1 MKLKYYQLLALC
13 FMLVNGAS
21 AQGYTVSRV
30 GKTDTIMVTVSR
42 DCSIPVSEFAAK
54 LGVPVYGD
62 AGYGGDGWCFEAVTK
77 YNNKEPDHKDKEP
90 DLKGFAFEKSEENS
104 PAIVKITFEIIKDSV
119 TLNFCK
125 AREDMPFG
133 NFRFK
138 TFPVIFIKE
147 GDELSGIDESES
159 TIDEALLTKE
169 GLLHTLNDME
179 GIKDSVAGLT
189 CELNKMKH
197 KLEIMERDVVKR
209 NEAMMLI
216 PGLVTPVFLTLLALL
231 IIGGIIYRKNKKK
244 LKSPSDKSSASGKEE
259 GSSGSLQCDRPSST
273 DNSSQKKKKNILTEE
288 DLNKLLSKNLVPY
301 LEKHLTEDKLN
312 RFLSSVK
319 GKSLINTIVGYI
331 KEQEFS
337 SSERNQQPQPPQPP
351 LPTPAMNTDD
361 VKYDFVDNSFSLGK
375 PETRIFRIYSDEGI
389 YYYTIVEDLEI
400 RKELA
405 KVLNSF
411 EKCITSQPSNCPA
424 DRVEPVK
431 SGKLIKDGNKFY
443 VDVNNKLL
451 VKFQ

>member
-1 MKLKYYQLLALC
+1 
-13 FMLVNGAS
+13 MLVNGAS

-30 GKTDTIMVTVSR
+30 GETDTIRVIVSG
-42 DCSIPVSEFAAK
+42 DCSIPVSKFATA

-62 AGYGGDGWCFEAVTK
+62 VGYGGDGWCFEVVTK
-77 YNNKEPDHKDKEP
+77 YKNKEPDLKNKEP

-104 PAIVKITFEIIKDSV
+104 SAIVNITFEIIKDSV

-125 AREDMPFG
+125 AREDMSFG
-133 NFRFK
+133 DFRFE

-159 TIDEALLTKE
+159 TIDEALLT
-169 GLLHTLNDME
+169 HTLNDME

-197 KLEIMERDVVKR
+197 KLEIMKRDVKKH
-209 NEAMMLI
+209 NKAMMLI

-244 LKSPSDKSSASGKEE
+244 LKSPSDKSSASGKED
-259 GSSGSLQCDRPSST
+259 GSSGSLQCDRTSST

-312 RFLSSVK
+312 RFLSSDK
-319 GKSLINTIVGYI
+319 GKNLINTIVECI
-331 KEQEFS
+331 KKEQEIS
-337 SSERNQQPQPPQPP
+337 SSECNQQPQSPQPP
-351 LPTPAMNTDD
+351 FPTLAMNTDD

-375 PETRIFRIYSDEGI
+375 PETRIFRIYSDEGN
-389 YYYTIVEDLEI
+389 YYYTIVEDFEI

-405 KVLNSF
+405 KVLKSYEN
-411 EKCITSQPSNCPA
+411 CITSQPSNCPA

>member
-1 MKLKYYQLLALC
+1 MKLKFYILFALC

-30 GKTDTIMVTVSR
+30 GNTDRIIVTVSG
-42 DCSIPVSEFAAK
+42 DCSIPVSEFATA
-54 LGVPVYGD
+54 LGVPVFGD
-62 AGYGGDGWCFEAVTK
+62 IATK
-77 YNNKEPDHKDKEP
+77 TPCENKM
-90 DLKGFAFEKSEENS
+90 GFAIGSFGGNS
-104 PAIVKITFEIIKDSV
+104 KKTVNIDFKNIKDSV
-119 TLNFCK
+119 ILYFYK
-125 AREDMPFG
+125 AEKYGDTYCYG
-133 NFRFK
+133 QE
-138 TFPVIFIKE
+138 FPVIFKKRNNLPPGTNPSNTGKKLLTIE
-147 GDELSGIDESES
+147 ELSR
-159 TIDEALLTKE
+159 K
-169 GLLHTLNDME
+169 LNDM
-179 GIKDSVAGLT
+179 A
-189 CELNKMKH
+189 NK
-197 KLEIMERDVVKR
+197 LDNLERDVKKH
-209 NEAMMLI
+209 NKAMMLV

-244 LKSPSDKSSASGKEE
+244 LKSPSDKNSASGKED
-259 GSSGSLQCDRPSST
+259 GSSGSFQGDGPSST

-301 LEKHLTEDKLN
+301 LEKYLTEDKLN

-351 LPTPAMNTDD
+351 FPTPAMNTDD

-375 PETRIFRIYSDEGI
+375 PETRIFRIFSDKGN
-389 YYYTIVEDLEI
+389 YYYTIVEDLVI

-405 KVLNSF
+405 KVLKSYEN
-411 EKCITSQPSNCPA
+411 CITSQPSNCPA
-424 DRVEPVK
+424 DRIEPVK

>member
-1 MKLKYYQLLALC
+1 MPRYVGTPFIIQANMKLKFYILFALC
-13 FMLVNGAS
+13 FMLVNGAL

-42 DCSIPVSEFAAK
+42 DCSIPVSDFATA
-54 LGVPVYGD
+54 LGVEVYRD
-62 AGYGGDGWCFEAVTK
+62 AERGGDGNLFASKIQMV
-77 YNNKEPDHKDKEP
+77 NEPF
-90 DLKGFAFEKSEENS
+90 DLEGFAFEKLRMTS
-104 PAIVKITFEIIKDSV
+104 PATVKIDFEKIKDDV
-119 TLNFCK
+119 TLKFYK
-125 AREDMPFG
+125 AQLNGTMRYCSGQTFLV
-133 NFRFK
+133 NFRK
-138 TFPVIFIKE
+138 KQNSFPGTSQSNTGEKLLTIE
-147 GDELSGIDESES
+147 ELS
-159 TIDEALLTKE
+159 
-169 GLLHTLNDME
+169 H
-179 GIKDSVAGLT
+179 
-189 CELNKMKH
+189 ELNKMKH
-197 KLEIMERDVVKR
+197 KLEIMDRDVVKH

-216 PGLVTPVFLTLLALL
+216 PVFVTPVFLTLLALL

-259 GSSGSLQCDRPSST
+259 GSSGSLQCDRTSST

-312 RFLSSVK
+312 RFLSSDK
-319 GKSLINTIVGYI
+319 GKNLINTIVECI
-331 KEQEFS
+331 KKEQEIS
-337 SSERNQQPQPPQPP
+337 SSECNQQPQSPQPP
-351 LPTPAMNTDD
+351 LPTLTMNTDD

-375 PETRIFRIYSDEGI
+375 PETRIFRIYSDEGN

-405 KVLNSF
+405 KVLKSYEN
-411 EKCITSQPSNCPA
+411 CITSQPSNCPA

-431 SGKLIKDGNKFY
+431 SGKLIKDGNKFH

-451 VKFQ
+451 LKFQ